1 MNEKKND
8 IKEAEVNNKGK
19 ADKNNIKEDAAEKT
33 SAFERLRQSVSEED
47 EMPASSMT
55 LRTILGGDILY
66 AEVLRKQLLTITII
80 VFFAIIYIAFRY
92 QCQQDMITIDKLEVR
107 LKDAKYKALSSSSTL
122 TERCRES
129 HVLELL
135 KSNKDSLLKV
145 SEQPPYIINIP
156 DNE

>member
-8 IKEAEVNNKGK
+8 IKEAEVNNKGE

-33 SAFERLRQSVSEED
+33 AAFERLRQSVSEED

-66 AEVLRKQLLTITII
+66 AVVLRKQLLTITII
-80 VFFAIIYIAFRY
+80 VFFAIVYIAFRY

>member
-8 IKEAEVNNKGK
+8 IKEAEVNNKGE

-66 AEVLRKQLLTITII
+66 AEVFK
-80 VFFAIIYIAFRY
+80 AIADNNNNSIFRHRIYCI
-92 QCQQDMITIDKLEVR
+92 Q
-107 LKDAKYKALSSSSTL
+107 
-122 TERCRES
+122 
-129 HVLELL
+129 
-135 KSNKDSLLKV
+135 
-145 SEQPPYIINIP
+145 IP
-156 DNE
+156 MPARHDNYRQTRG